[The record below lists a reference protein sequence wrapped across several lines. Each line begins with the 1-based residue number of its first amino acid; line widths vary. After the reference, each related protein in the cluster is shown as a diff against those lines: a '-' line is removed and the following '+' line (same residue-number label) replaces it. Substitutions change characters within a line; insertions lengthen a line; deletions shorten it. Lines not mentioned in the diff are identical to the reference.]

1 MSNWCDTGCQ
11 PQPPPKISIT
21 LCKNSIC
28 FLFYNCFKMFV
39 FTKQTKPRYLTF
51 RLKSLFDPRELIRCQ
66 MKLTEGEITDYKLG
80 FKQTERERAVHNS
93 KQTKYNLVSFSCT
106 YSHDAG

>member
-11 PQPPPKISIT
+11 PQPPQKKNLLLYAKIP
-21 LCKNSIC
+21 L
-28 FLFYNCFKMFV
+28 LFIFCFKMFV
-39 FTKQTKPRYLTF
+39 FTKQTPGPRYLTF

-80 FKQTERERAVHNS
+80 FKQTDSRS
-93 KQTKYNLVSFSCT
+93 QL
-106 YSHDAG
+106 

>member
-80 FKQTERERAVHNS
+80 FKQTERAEQHTTLNKRSINEPYRPPHI
-93 KQTKYNLVSFSCT
+93 
-106 YSHDAG
+106 